1 MIDSAGFQKWQ
12 FCVYSRRIQ
21 PVPANDNKT
30 SAGRIRWQTQEEGT
44 A

>member
-21 PVPANDNKT
+21 PVANDNKT